1 VTSKL
6 CGAGWLKMKSQV
18 FAAKCHT
25 PDSLDAATV
34 RHFDWYE
41 ATGFKVPFPGEKTVR
56 PASDFNHPARS
67 KTDVDDDD
75 DDDDVI

>member
-1 VTSKL
+1 
-6 CGAGWLKMKSQV
+6 MKWQV
-18 FAAKCHT
+18 FAAKYHT
-25 PDSLDAATV
+25 PDSLDADTV

-67 KTDVDDDD
+67 KTDVIF
-75 DDDDVI
+75 VPTTTALSAVSGERAFLFTP